1 MMTSWCHF
9 TVQLHILDDRASMTE
24 IHLFAKENVGASSYL
39 TEYQNEEILMNMPA
53 QSVHGIRE

>member
-24 IHLFAKENVGASSYL
+24 IHLFAKKNVGASSYL
-39 TEYQNEEILMNMPA
+39 TGYQNEENFDEYAGTKRPRD
-53 QSVHGIRE
+53 S